1 MLWITF
7 PSDWPDP
14 ATSETLWPGSW
25 PLSVRGA
32 SVCWFGL
39 RVPTCRKTHG
49 EEEACPRQNI
59 VRRPKPT
66 SSYLQSV
73 TLRVSLLQRYLDLY
87 VLPEIQEWGCKLFDF
102 GWFRHFTTLFGW
114 WCRWCVDIYFHLIG
128 ENLHRLILN
137 TDVECFLQNGMCVKL
152 EYWRKTLRHL
162 LKTHFYFKKA
172 PILML
177 HNNIH
182 DNKKRCTSVY
192 TWKTAYILM

>member
-87 VLPEIQEWGCKLFDF
+87 VLPEIQEMRMHNIWLWLIPTFYNSLWLMMPMMCWYLFPPD
-102 GWFRHFTTLFGW
+102 WRKSLSA
-114 WCRWCVDIYFHLIG
+114 DI
-128 ENLHRLILN
+128 
-137 TDVECFLQNGMCVKL
+137 
-152 EYWRKTLRHL
+152 EYWYWVFSTKWHVCKIRILKKDIKTLVKDAL
-162 LKTHFYFKKA
+162 LF
-172 PILML
+172 
-177 HNNIH
+177 
-182 DNKKRCTSVY
+182 
-192 TWKTAYILM
+192 

>member
-87 VLPEIQEWGCKLFDF
+87 VLPEIQEMRMQIIWLWLIPTFYNSLWLMMPMMCRYLFPPD
-102 GWFRHFTTLFGW
+102 WRKSLSA
-114 WCRWCVDIYFHLIG
+114 DI
-128 ENLHRLILN
+128 
-137 TDVECFLQNGMCVKL
+137 
-152 EYWRKTLRHL
+152 EYWYWVFSTKWHVCKIRILKKDIKTLVKDAL
-162 LKTHFYFKKA
+162 LF
-172 PILML
+172 
-177 HNNIH
+177 
-182 DNKKRCTSVY
+182 
-192 TWKTAYILM
+192 

>member
-49 EEEACPRQNI
+49 EEEACPRPNI

-66 SSYLQSV
+66 SSSLQSV

-87 VLPEIQEWGCKLFDF
+87 VLPEIQEMRMQIIWLWLIPTFYNSLWLMMPMMCRYLFPPD
-102 GWFRHFTTLFGW
+102 WR
-114 WCRWCVDIYFHLIG
+114 
-128 ENLHRLILN
+128 NLHRLILN
-137 TDVECFLQNGMCVKL
+137 TDIECFLQNGMCVKL
-152 EYWRKTLRHL
+152 EYWRKTFVKDAL
-162 LKTHFYFKKA
+162 LF
-172 PILML
+172 
-177 HNNIH
+177 
-182 DNKKRCTSVY
+182 
-192 TWKTAYILM
+192 